1 MLIVKKYNFLFI
13 FTLTNV
19 ILILFCSPVLF
30 EKNSNQNNNSQINRN
45 NSDAIISSDNSI
57 HNNVI
62 YSKIPCSNKVHITIT
77 EFINNLQC
85 SQYTIKEGE
94 NLNDILM
101 KYSSTC
107 PLNSSLK
114 LIKSVNKFNSP
125 DEIKAGMQI
134 NIPEITFKN
143 GMIYKIV
150 QGDTWTKICDEY
162 YPIYDL
168 NYIMNLLIYVNDLK
182 DTTLPLDATIFLPKI

>member
-1 MLIVKKYNFLFI
+1 MKKYYFLFI
-13 FTLTNV
+13 FTLTIV
-19 ILILFCSPVLF
+19 ILFLFCSPVILN
-30 EKNSNQNNNSQINRN
+30 KYSNQNNNSQIARN
-45 NSDAIISSDNSI
+45 NSAAIISSDNLDY
-57 HNNVI
+57 NKVI
-62 YSKIPCSNKVHITIT
+62 YSEVPCSNKVHITIT

-85 SQYTIKEGE
+85 SQYTIKESE

-101 KYSSTC
+101 KYNSTC

-143 GMIYKIV
+143 GMVYRIV
-150 QGDTWTKICDEY
+150 QGDTWTKICNEY
-162 YPIYDL
+162 YPVYDL

-182 DTTLPLDATIFLPKI
+182 DTTLPLDTTIFLPKI